1 MAVLGKE
8 GMRQRLAIIKLCLLA
23 VLVAAV
29 AIACHS
35 PTPSSDA
42 PHSSPATTADCRV
55 IRHAG
60 GETELCGQ
68 PEDIVALSP
77 PLLDILLSLGVQ
89 LAGYAEVDLLNTP
102 VFDNPSQQI
111 PYLGDRVTTQPVNLG
126 DRHAPSVETLL
137 QLKPDLILGETFYLE
152 NNDRI
157 LSRIAPTAFFD
168 INADAGWQPALVA
181 IAHGLDREA
190 QAQQV
195 IAVYEQQLDAARRQ
209 LPPLAAGE
217 TIVVLGWQGIVNQS
231 FLFTDDFVTK
241 LLRALGFEVIVG
253 PSDRPGLS
261 MEAVAQIESDHI
273 LVMPSGDNT
282 IAAAQQQWATDPILQ
297 SLPAVQAGNLYF
309 MDYQLTRIRGPIAAE
324 IFLREFTSLLSQNQA
339 ALFYGKPLLC

>member
-1 MAVLGKE
+1 MAVLRKVG
-8 GMRQRLAIIKLCLLA
+8 RRPRVAPIKLWVLA
-23 VLVAAV
+23 VLVAAI
-29 AIACHS
+29 AIACHA
-35 PTPSSDA
+35 PTPSGDTPPSSDA
-42 PHSSPATTADCRV
+42 ITADCR
-55 IRHAG
+55 IIPHAG

-68 PEDIVALSP
+68 PDDIVALSP

-89 LAGYAEVDLLNTP
+89 PAGYAEVDLLNTP

-137 QLKPDLILGETFYLE
+137 QLKPDLILGETFYLQS
-152 NNDRI
+152 NDRT

-168 INADAGWQPALVA
+168 IGEDAGWQPALTA
-181 IAHGLDREA
+181 IAYGLDRET

-195 IAVYEQQLDAARRQ
+195 IVAYEQRLDAARRQ
-209 LPPLAAGE
+209 LAPLAAGD

-231 FLFTDDFVTK
+231 FLFTSDFVTE
-241 LLRALGFEVIVG
+241 LLGDLGFEVIVG

-261 MEAVAQIESDHI
+261 MEAVAQIEADHI

-282 IAAAQQQWATDPILQ
+282 LAAAQQQWATDPILQ

-339 ALFYGKPLLC
+339 

>member
-1 MAVLGKE
+1 
-8 GMRQRLAIIKLCLLA
+8 MRPKVAIIKLWLVA
-23 VLVAAV
+23 ILVAAI
-29 AIACHS
+29 AIACHA
-35 PTPSSDA
+35 PTPSGDA
-42 PHSSPATTADCRV
+42 PPSSATPTADCRV

-60 GETELCGQ
+60 GKTALCGQ
-68 PEDIVALSP
+68 PNEIVALSP
-77 PLLDILLSLGVQ
+77 PLLDILLSLEAQ
-89 LAGYAEVDLLNTP
+89 PAGYAEVDLLNTP

-126 DRHAPSVETLL
+126 DRHSPSVETLL

-152 NNDRI
+152 SNDRI

-168 INADAGWQPALVA
+168 IDVDTGWQPALTA
-181 IAHGLDREA
+181 IAHGLGREP

-195 IAVYEQQLDAARRQ
+195 IAAYEQQLEAARRQ
-209 LPPLAAGE
+209 LAPVAAGE

-231 FLFTDDFVTK
+231 FLFTNDFVTE
-241 LLRALGFEVIVG
+241 LLRELGFEVIVG

-261 MEAVAQIESDHI
+261 MEAVAQIEADHI

-282 IAAAQQQWATDPILQ
+282 ITAAQQQWATDPILQ
-297 SLPAVQAGNLYF
+297 SLLAVQAGNLYF

-339 ALFYGKPLLC
+339 SLAKTMDGK

>member
-1 MAVLGKE
+1 
-8 GMRQRLAIIKLCLLA
+8 MRPRVALIKLWLVA
-23 VLVAAV
+23 VLVAAI
-29 AIACHS
+29 AIACHA
-35 PTPSSDA
+35 PTPSGDT
-42 PHSSPATTADCRV
+42 PQSSAIPAGDCRV
-55 IRHAG
+55 IRHDG

-68 PEDIVALSP
+68 PEAIVALSP

-89 LAGYAEVDLLNTP
+89 PVGYAEVDLLNTP

-111 PYLGDRVTTQPVNLG
+111 PYLGDCVTTQPVNLG

-152 NNDRI
+152 SNDRT
-157 LSRIAPTAFFD
+157 LNRIAPTAFFD
-168 INADAGWQPALVA
+168 IGADAGWQPALTA
-181 IAHGLDREA
+181 IAHGLNREA
-190 QAQQV
+190 QAQQA
-195 IAVYEQQLDAARRQ
+195 IAAYQQQLDAARRQ
-209 LPPLAAGE
+209 LAPVADGK

-231 FLFTDDFVTK
+231 FLFTNDFVTE
-241 LLRALGFEVIVG
+241 LLRKIGFEVIVG

-261 MEAVAQIESDHI
+261 MEAIAQIEADHI
-273 LVMPSGDNT
+273 LVMPAGDNT
-282 IAAAQQQWATDPILQ
+282 LAAAQQQWATDPILQ

-339 ALFYGKPLLC
+339 SLSYGNPFLR